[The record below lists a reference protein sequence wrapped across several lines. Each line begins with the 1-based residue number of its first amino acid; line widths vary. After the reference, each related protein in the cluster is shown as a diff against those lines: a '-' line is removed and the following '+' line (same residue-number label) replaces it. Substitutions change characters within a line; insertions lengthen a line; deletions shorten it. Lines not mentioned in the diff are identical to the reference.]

1 MVRQRREIPAKSINW
16 LTKFGMDEDRK
27 SAMSI
32 YSRASLVPAAA
43 VIPAQVVYTDV
54 VAVKKL
60 VVDGQARGVDPDR
73 PSFCCC
79 LLLFFLSKKRQQAAA
94 KRVVFWHYSVLN
106 ISRKLG

>member
-1 MVRQRREIPAKSINW
+1 MQISGKHSSRLDLPIQKDNEEHRKTTCLIGWMCRRSDSP
-16 LTKFGMDEDRK
+16 
-27 SAMSI
+27 
-32 YSRASLVPAAA
+32 
-43 VIPAQVVYTDV
+43 DV